1 MIIQDNTRNNSVEIL
16 EESVNFFDNINS
28 IPLIRND
35 RLNRYIVDESYLR
48 DYDDS
53 DSILSIISEANNIS
67 LDEIYVAIDEGYALL
82 NPSIIY
88 EYNQYMI
95 KPTSPLSEDYIYC
108 EQVLN
113 EYENTLNEEVLDF
126 LLLPLQEKAVDA
138 QTRMEIIEQRIRDPE
153 RRAQIVKLYR
163 EMDRIKANMSS
174 DPNANHTIALN
185 TIKNLKQQAKTLIK
199 QDQADYNAGNY
210 RNQPAPTYDTTT
222 KSGRRSEYVAN
233 KLQAGRQKRQD
244 LAAQQKAQAN
254 KPPQPEQS
262 PTQNPPAPNNNT
274 QQPKQPQT
282 RWQKAKAWLKDKDE
296 KFGQAVRNNPKR
308 ALAGMGA
315 LLVGSGA
322 LYADVA
328 RRLGALNALK
338 RKYQSLMGRQPQ
350 KRNIFARIVEK
361 IQNAINRLRNR
372 R

>member
-1 MIIQDNTRNNSVEIL
+1 MIIQDNTRNNSIEVL

-53 DSILSIISEANNIS
+53 ESILSIISEANNIS

-82 NPSIIY
+82 NPSIMY

-113 EYENTLNEEVLDF
+113 EYENTLNEEVLDL

-138 QTRMEIIEQRIRDPE
+138 KTRMEIIEQRIRDPE
-153 RRAQIVKLYR
+153 RREQIVKLYR

-254 KPPQPEQS
+254 APTPQQQPP
-262 PTQNPPAPNNNT
+262 TPAPNNN
-274 QQPKQPQT
+274 QQNPAQPQT

-296 KFGQAVRNNPKR
+296 KFGKAVRNNPKT

-322 LYADVA
+322 LYANVA

-338 RKYQSLMGRQPQ
+338 RKYQTLMGRQPQ
-350 KRNIFARIVEK
+350 KRNIFARIIEK

-372 R
+372 K